1 MSVKFEKETIT
12 STTGAVADAMGK
24 GKDGLV
30 HEIGQALTKGGG
42 PNGYLA
48 VSIARLGVR
57 WSVEVQH

>member
-1 MSVKFEKETIT
+1 
-12 STTGAVADAMGK
+12 MGK